1 LAVLGVI
8 PARFGSTRFPGKALA
23 DLAGKPLVAH
33 VVERATEARG
43 IDRLVVATDDERI
56 ADAARAAGAEAMLTP
71 ADLASG
77 SDRAAHVMDR
87 LGPES
92 FDAVLNIQGDEPLLP
107 GAAMDAA
114 VALLEADPDAAL
126 GTLAVPAGPDEAADP
141 NVVKVVLDKRRHALY
156 FSRAAIPH
164 GGDAVLKHVGLY
176 AFRPAYLRR
185 WTGLGTSALERA
197 ERLEQLRALEDG
209 AVIAVAVG
217 SWPVLGVDTP
227 EDLERVRRVLGRSRE
242 KERTA

>member
-8 PARFGSTRFPGKALA
+8 PARFGSTRFPGKPLA
-23 DLAGKPLVAH
+23 DLAGKPLIAH
-33 VVERATEARG
+33 VVERAEEARG

-56 ADAARAAGAEAMLTP
+56 AAAARAAGAEAMLTP

-77 SDRAAHVMDR
+77 SDRAAYVLER

-107 GAAMDAA
+107 GQAMDAA
-114 VALLEADPDAAL
+114 LALLAERPEAVLA
-126 GTLAVPAGPDEAADP
+126 TLAVPAGPEAAADP
-141 NVVKVVLDKRRHALY
+141 NVVKVVLDKRRRALY
-156 FSRAAIPH
+156 FSRATIPH
-164 GGDAVLKHVGLY
+164 GGDAVLRHVGLY
-176 AFRPAYLRR
+176 AFRPEYLRR
-185 WTGLGTSALERA
+185 YTRLGVSALERA

-209 AVIAVAVG
+209 ATIVAAVG
-217 SWPVLGVDTP
+217 TWPVLGVDTP
-227 EDLERVRRVLGRSRE
+227 EDLERVRRVLGRMRE